1 MNLQLK
7 FIVLAFSAF
16 ALVSAASTTEGP
28 ENDDLGVG
36 RARKAQGDNDKR
48 GGFSEEELA
57 KVALKLKQEDKV
69 AQDDQEK
76 IDLVKHEIC
85 DVVHA
90 ISETGGTVF
99 VRQIRRDLDYVFSNE
114 NVDRVSSFLKKVPVN
129 IYLTAGVFIADSMVT
144 GFVCDRPSQ
153 AVVLSGL
160 ACYAWMNLPDANYF
174 KSFVPD
180 LSSYAK
186 SVTTKCGN
194 FITSNISAG
203 IWGTNKKD

>member
-16 ALVSAASTTEGP
+16 TLVNVASATESPG
-28 ENDDLGVG
+28 NDDDLGV
-36 RARKAQGDNDKR
+36 RKAAQNSMAQSAPLSDPKLLEAARKVLEEDSNAQSDQGKIDHVK
-48 GGFSEEELA
+48 EEL
-57 KVALKLKQEDKV
+57 
-69 AQDDQEK
+69 
-76 IDLVKHEIC
+76 C

-90 ISETGGTVF
+90 ISDAGGTVF
-99 VRQIRRDLDYVFSNE
+99 VRQFRRDLNYVFSNE
-114 NVDRVSSFLKKVPVN
+114 NVDRVNCFLKKVPVN
-129 IYLTAGVFIADSMVT
+129 MYFAAVVLVADSMVT

-174 KSFVPD
+174 KSYVPYF
-180 LSSYAK
+180 SSYAK

-194 FITSNISAG
+194 FIASSISAG
-203 IWGTNKKD
+203 IWGKKD